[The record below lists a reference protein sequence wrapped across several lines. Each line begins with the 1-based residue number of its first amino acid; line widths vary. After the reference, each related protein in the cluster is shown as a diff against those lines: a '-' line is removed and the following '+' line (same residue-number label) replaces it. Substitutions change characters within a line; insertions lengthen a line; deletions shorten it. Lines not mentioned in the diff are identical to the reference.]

1 MSFKSRQTS
10 LTNLSSVTDRMETFE
25 PLSIDRNDVYYQR
38 PLPQKSYIQ
47 EYVIKVA
54 AILFVFASVCIQC
67 YLLTTV
73 SHLQSII
80 NDKDGI
86 RSNLQDEK
94 GKLENV
100 DAMLQKVEK
109 NSNILSEQMQTFKQN
124 VNTDVEN
131 LKKLVHLQS
140 TVVTNANSNLNELRS
155 QMKLERNETHN
166 LEKTIEKMLLEYNAN
181 FTLNGNNSVKTQL
194 PNPNSSN
201 ATDLDDT
208 NWKVVA
214 NFSFERMN
222 RLERELEKMNE
233 VTKQNSKLLQNAEI
247 NSNSQVFLNFSR
259 NATQG
264 VLADVDTLI
273 LNMKESLNKLKFA
286 MPGK

>member
-25 PLSIDRNDVYYQR
+25 PLAMERNDIYYQR
-38 PLPQKSYIQ
+38 PLSPKSYIP
-47 EYVIKVA
+47 EYVVKVA
-54 AILFVFASVCIQC
+54 AVLFVLTSLCIHC
-67 YLLTTV
+67 YLITTV

-80 NDKDGI
+80 NDKNGI

-100 DAMLQKVEK
+100 DAMLHKVEK
-109 NSNILSEQMQTFKQN
+109 KSNILSEQMQTFQQN

-131 LKKLVHLQS
+131 LKKLIHLQS

-155 QMKLERNETHN
+155 QMKLERGETNN
-166 LEKTIEKMLLEYNAN
+166 LEKTIQKMLLEYNVN
-181 FTLNGNNSVKTQL
+181 VTSKGNDSVKPQL
-194 PNPNSSN
+194 PNPNPFN
-201 ATDLDDT
+201 ETNLVDT
-208 NWKVVA
+208 NWKVA
-214 NFSFERMN
+214 TNFSFERMN
-222 RLERELEKMNE
+222 RIERELEKMNE
-233 VTKQNSKLLQNAEI
+233 VTKQNSKLLQNVEI
-247 NSNSQVFLNFSR
+247 NSNSQVFMNFSR
-259 NATQG
+259 NATHG

-273 LNMKESLNKLKFA
+273 LNMKESLNKLKFS

>member
-38 PLPQKSYIQ
+38 PLSPKSYIQ
-47 EYVIKVA
+47 EYVVKIA
-54 AILFVFASVCIQC
+54 AVLFVLCSVCIQC

-80 NDKDGI
+80 NDKNGI
-86 RSNLQDEK
+86 RNNLQDEK

-100 DAMLQKVEK
+100 DAMLHKMEK

-155 QMKLERNETHN
+155 QMKLERDETN
-166 LEKTIEKMLLEYNAN
+166 NMEKTIQKMLLNYNAN
-181 FTLNGNNSVKTQL
+181 FTSNGNNSVKPQL
-194 PNPNSSN
+194 PNPNSFN
-201 ATDLDDT
+201 ETNLDDT
-208 NWKVVA
+208 NWNVVA
-214 NFSFERMN
+214 KFSFERMN
-222 RLERELEKMNE
+222 RIEQELERMNE
-233 VTKQNSKLLQNAEI
+233 VTKQNSKLLQNVEI
-247 NSNSQVFLNFSR
+247 NSNSQVFMNFSR
-259 NATQG
+259 NATHG